1 MKKYTKHKPKNL
13 IDDQLFKYVFSH
25 ESLTKYLID
34 ALSKYLSIDWDFS
47 KVELKT
53 QQIIPGKRHDSKD
66 YYSDLMVVMKNSDVL
81 LLEAYNR
88 FRKKEFVKSKAYQD
102 RVFSEQFDKGEEYE
116 NPKRV
121 IIVNF
126 IRGNFD
132 TNKVLDKY
140 GIVNL
145 ETLNEPIKSFN
156 NCKLFIVIKVD
167 KCPDGPYNEDDE
179 FLQIVNFMKCKD
191 VAEMEE
197 KVREGGN
204 KFMEESLAFVKA
216 YMADKS
222 NDNYGS
228 HYQLELDYAYEDG
241 QKDGMKNGAKNN
253 QIATAKR
260 MIESNYS
267 NEEITK
273 ISGLSINKINLLRKK
288 MQL

>member
-1 MKKYTKHKPKNL
+1 MKKYTKHKPKNF
-13 IDDQLFKYVFSH
+13 IDDQLFKYVFSN
-25 ESLTKYLID
+25 ENVTKYLIN
-34 ALSKYLSIDWDFS
+34 ALGKYINIDWDFS
-47 KVELKT
+47 KVELKI
-53 QQIIPGKRHDSKD
+53 QQIIPGKHHDSKD
-66 YYSDLMVVMKNSDVL
+66 YYADLMVVMKNSDVL

-145 ETLNEPIKSFN
+145 ETLNEPIKEFN
-156 NCKLFIVIKVD
+156 NYKLFIVIKVD
-167 KCPDGPYNEDDE
+167 KCPDGPYNEGDE
-179 FLQIVNFMKCKD
+179 FLRIVNFLKCKD

-241 QKDGMKNGAKNN
+241 SKDN

-260 MIESNYS
+260 MISLGSND
-267 NEEITK
+267 EF
-273 ISGLSINKINLLRKK
+273 ISKATGLSINKIKALRKE
-288 MQL
+288 M

>member
-1 MKKYTKHKPKNL
+1 MKKYTKHEPKNL

-25 ESLTKYLID
+25 ENLIKYLID
-34 ALSKYLSIDWDFS
+34 ALSKYINIDWDFS

-53 QQIIPGKRHDSKD
+53 QQIIPGKHHDSKD
-66 YYSDLMVVMKNSDVL
+66 YYADLMVVMKNSDVL

-88 FRKKEFVKSKAYQD
+88 FRKREFVKSKAYQD

-145 ETLNEPIKSFN
+145 ETLDEPIKDFN
-156 NCKLFIVIKVD
+156 NYKLFIVIKVD
-167 KCPDGPYNEDDE
+167 KCPDGPYNESDE
-179 FLQIVNFMKCKD
+179 FLQIVNFLKCKD

-241 QKDGMKNGAKNN
+241 SKDT

-260 MIESNYS
+260 MIASDYS
-267 NEEITK
+267 DEEIAK
-273 ISGLSINKINLLRKK
+273 ISGLSINKINSLRKE
-288 MQL
+288 M

>member
-1 MKKYTKHKPKNL
+1 MKKYTKYKPKNL
-13 IDDQLFKYVFSH
+13 IDDQLFKFVFSH
-25 ESLTKYLID
+25 ETLAKQLID
-34 ALSKYLSIDWDFS
+34 ALSKYINIDWDFS
-47 KVELKT
+47 KVELKI
-53 QQIIPGKRHDSKD
+53 QQIIPGKHHDSKD
-66 YYSDLMVVMKNSDVL
+66 YYADLMVVMKNSDVL
-81 LLEAYNR
+81 LLEAYNK
-88 FRKKEFVKSKAYQD
+88 FRKKEFIKSKAYQD

-132 TNKVLDKY
+132 TNQILDKY

-145 ETLNEPIKSFN
+145 ETLNEPIKDFN

-167 KCPDGPYNEDDE
+167 KCPEAPYNEDDE
-179 FLQIVNFMKCKD
+179 FLQIVNFLKCKD

-241 QKDGMKNGAKNN
+241 QKKGSRDT

-260 MIESNYS
+260 MISLGSND
-267 NEEITK
+267 EF
-273 ISGLSINKINLLRKK
+273 ISKTTGLSINKINALRKK

>member
-1 MKKYTKHKPKNL
+1 MKSYKKHKPKNL

-53 QQIIPGKRHDSKD
+53 QQIIPGKHHDSKD

-81 LLEAYNR
+81 LLEAYNK

-145 ETLNEPIKSFN
+145 ETLNEPIKEFN
-156 NCKLFIVIKVD
+156 NYKLFIVIKVD
-167 KCPDGPYNEDDE
+167 KCPNGPYNEDDE
-179 FLQIVNFMKCKD
+179 FLRIVNFLKCKD

-241 QKDGMKNGAKNN
+241 QKEGSRDN

-260 MIESNYS
+260 MIESDYS
-267 NEEITK
+267 DEEIIK
-273 ISGLSINKINLLRKK
+273 ISGLSISKIKALRKK

>member
-1 MKKYTKHKPKNL
+1 MKKYTKHKPKNF
-13 IDDQLFKYVFSH
+13 IDDQLFKYVFSN
-25 ESLTKYLID
+25 ENVTKYLIN
-34 ALSKYLSIDWDFS
+34 ALGKYINIDWDFS
-47 KVELKT
+47 KVELKI
-53 QQIIPGKRHDSKD
+53 QQIIPGKHHDSKD
-66 YYSDLMVVMKNSDVL
+66 YYADLMVVMKNSDVL
-81 LLEAYNR
+81 LLEAYNK
-88 FRKKEFVKSKAYQD
+88 FRKKEFIKSKAYQD
-102 RVFSEQFDKGEEYE
+102 RVFSEQFEKGEEYE
-116 NPKRV
+116 KPKRV

-145 ETLNEPIKSFN
+145 ETLNEPIKEFN
-156 NCKLFIVIKVD
+156 NYKLFIVIKVD
-167 KCPDGPYNEDDE
+167 KCPEGPYNEDDE
-179 FLQIVNFMKCKD
+179 FLQIVNFLKCKD

-241 QKDGMKNGAKNN
+241 SKDN

-260 MIESNYS
+260 MIESDYS

-273 ISGLSINKINLLRKK
+273 ISGLSISKIKALRKK

>member
-1 MKKYTKHKPKNL
+1 MKKYTKYKPKNL
-13 IDDQLFKYVFSH
+13 IDDQLFKFVFSH
-25 ESLTKYLID
+25 ETLAKQLID
-34 ALSKYLSIDWDFS
+34 TLSKYISIDWDFS
-47 KVELKT
+47 KVELKI
-53 QQIIPGKRHDSKD
+53 QQIIPGKHHDSKD
-66 YYSDLMVVMKNSDVL
+66 YYADLMAVMKNSDVL
-81 LLEAYNR
+81 LLEAYNK
-88 FRKKEFVKSKAYQD
+88 FRKKEFIKSKAYQD
-102 RVFSEQFDKGEEYE
+102 RVFSEQFEKGEEYE
-116 NPKRV
+116 KPKRV

-132 TNKVLDKY
+132 TGQILDKY

-145 ETLNEPIKSFN
+145 QTLDEPIKDFN
-156 NCKLFIVIKVD
+156 NCKLFIVVKVD
-167 KCPDGPYNEDDE
+167 KCLEGQYNEDDE
-179 FLQIVNFMKCKD
+179 FLQIVNFLGCKD
-191 VAEMEE
+191 VIEMEE

-241 QKDGMKNGAKNN
+241 QKEGSRDN

-273 ISGLSINKINLLRKK
+273 ISGLSISKINLLRKK

>member
-1 MKKYTKHKPKNL
+1 MKSRKKYLPKNL
-13 IDDQLFKYVFSH
+13 LDDQLFKYVFSH
-25 ESLTKYLID
+25 EELTKYLID
-34 ALSKYLSIDWDFS
+34 ALSNYINIDWNFF
-47 KVELKT
+47 KVEVKM
-53 QQIIPGKRHDSKD
+53 QQIIPAKHYDSKD
-66 YYSDLMVVMKNSDVL
+66 YYTDLMITAENSDII
-81 LLEAYNR
+81 LLEAYNN
-88 FRKKEFVKSKAYQD
+88 FKKKEFVKSKAYQD

-145 ETLNEPIKSFN
+145 ETLNEPIKEFN
-156 NCKLFIVIKVD
+156 NYKLFIVIKVD
-167 KCPDGPYNEDDE
+167 KCPDGPYNEGDE
-179 FLQIVNFMKCKD
+179 FLRIVNFLKCKD

-241 QKDGMKNGAKNN
+241 SKDN

-260 MIESNYS
+260 MISLGSND
-267 NEEITK
+267 EF
-273 ISGLSINKINLLRKK
+273 ISKATGLSINKIKALRKE
-288 MQL
+288 M

>member
-1 MKKYTKHKPKNL
+1 MKSYKKHKPKNL

-34 ALSKYLSIDWDFS
+34 ALSKYINIDWDFS

-53 QQIIPGKRHDSKD
+53 QQIIPGKHHNSKD

-81 LLEAYNR
+81 LLEAYNK

-145 ETLNEPIKSFN
+145 ETLNEPIKEFN
-156 NCKLFIVIKVD
+156 NYKLFIVIKVD
-167 KCPDGPYNEDDE
+167 KCPDGPYNEGNE
-179 FLQIVNFMKCKD
+179 FLRIVNFLKCKD
-191 VAEMEE
+191 VAKMEE

-241 QKDGMKNGAKNN
+241 SKDN

-273 ISGLSINKINLLRKK
+273 ISGLSISKIKALRKK

>member
-13 IDDQLFKYVFSH
+13 IDDQLFKYVFSN
-25 ESLTKYLID
+25 ENVTKYLIN
-34 ALSKYLSIDWDFS
+34 ALSDYIKIDWDFS

-53 QQIIPGKRHDSKD
+53 QQIIPGKHHDSKD
-66 YYSDLMVVMKNSDVL
+66 YYADLMVVMKNSDVL

-145 ETLNEPIKSFN
+145 ETLNEPIKEFN
-156 NCKLFIVIKVD
+156 NYKLFIVIKVD
-167 KCPDGPYNEDDE
+167 KCPDGPYNKDDE

-260 MIESNYS
+260 MISLGSND
-267 NEEITK
+267 EF
-273 ISGLSINKINLLRKK
+273 ISKATGLSINEINALRKK
-288 MQL
+288 MKL

>member
-1 MKKYTKHKPKNL
+1 MKSYKKHKPKNL

-53 QQIIPGKRHDSKD
+53 QQIIPGKHHDSKD
-66 YYSDLMVVMKNSDVL
+66 YYADLMVVMKNSDVL

-145 ETLNEPIKSFN
+145 ETLNEPIKEFN
-156 NCKLFIVIKVD
+156 NYKLFIVIKVD
-167 KCPDGPYNEDDE
+167 KCPDGPYNEGNE
-179 FLQIVNFMKCKD
+179 FLRIVNFLKCKD
-191 VAEMEE
+191 VAKMEE

-241 QKDGMKNGAKNN
+241 SKDN

-260 MIESNYS
+260 MIESDYS

-273 ISGLSINKINLLRKK
+273 ISGLSISKIKGLRKK

>member
-1 MKKYTKHKPKNL
+1 MKSYKKHKPKNL

-53 QQIIPGKRHDSKD
+53 QQIIPGKHHDSKD

-81 LLEAYNR
+81 LLEAYNK

-145 ETLNEPIKSFN
+145 ETLNEPIKEFN
-156 NCKLFIVIKVD
+156 NYKLFIVIKVD
-167 KCPDGPYNEDDE
+167 KCPDGPYNEGNE
-179 FLQIVNFMKCKD
+179 FLRIVNFLKCKD
-191 VAEMEE
+191 VAKMEE

-241 QKDGMKNGAKNN
+241 SKDN

-260 MIESNYS
+260 MIESDYS

-273 ISGLSINKINLLRKK
+273 ISGLSISKIKALRKK

>member
-1 MKKYTKHKPKNL
+1 MKSYKKHKPKNL

-34 ALSKYLSIDWDFS
+34 ALSKYINIDWDFS

-53 QQIIPGKRHDSKD
+53 QQIIPGKHHDSKD

-81 LLEAYNR
+81 LLEAYNK

-145 ETLNEPIKSFN
+145 ETLNEPIKEFN
-156 NCKLFIVIKVD
+156 NYKLFIVIKVD
-167 KCPDGPYNEDDE
+167 KCPDGPYNEGNE
-179 FLQIVNFMKCKD
+179 FLRIVNFLKCKD
-191 VAEMEE
+191 VAKMEE

-241 QKDGMKNGAKNN
+241 SKDN

-260 MIESNYS
+260 MIESDYS

-273 ISGLSINKINLLRKK
+273 ISGLSISKIKALRKK

>member
-1 MKKYTKHKPKNL
+1 MKKYTKHIPKNL
-13 IDDQLFKYVFSH
+13 IDDQLFKFVFSH
-25 ESLTKYLID
+25 ETLAKQLINALGKYIN
-34 ALSKYLSIDWDFS
+34 IDWDFS
-47 KVELKT
+47 KVELKI
-53 QQIIPGKRHDSKD
+53 QQIIPGKHHDSKD
-66 YYSDLMVVMKNSDVL
+66 YYADLMVVMKNSDVL
-81 LLEAYNR
+81 LLEAYNK
-88 FRKKEFVKSKAYQD
+88 FRKKEFIKSKAYQD
-102 RVFSEQFDKGEEYE
+102 RVFSEQFEKGEEYE
-116 NPKRV
+116 KPKRV

-145 ETLNEPIKSFN
+145 ETLNEPIKEFN
-156 NCKLFIVIKVD
+156 NYKLFIVIKVD
-167 KCPDGPYNEDDE
+167 KCPDGPYNEGDE
-179 FLQIVNFMKCKD
+179 FLRIVNFLKCKD

-241 QKDGMKNGAKNN
+241 QKEGSRDN

-273 ISGLSINKINLLRKK
+273 ISGLSISKINLLRKK

>member
-13 IDDQLFKYVFSH
+13 IDDQLFKYVFSN
-25 ESLTKYLID
+25 ENVTKYLIN
-34 ALSKYLSIDWDFS
+34 ALSDYINIDWDFS

-53 QQIIPGKRHDSKD
+53 QQIIPGKHHDSKD
-66 YYSDLMVVMKNSDVL
+66 YYADLMVVMKNSDVL

-132 TNKVLDKY
+132 TNKVLDKC

-145 ETLNEPIKSFN
+145 ETLNEPIKEFN
-156 NCKLFIVIKVD
+156 NYKLFIVIKVD

-179 FLQIVNFMKCKD
+179 FLQIVNFLKCKD

-241 QKDGMKNGAKNN
+241 SKDN

-260 MIESNYS
+260 MIESDYS
-267 NEEITK
+267 NEEIIK
-273 ISGLSINKINLLRKK
+273 ISGLLISKIKVLRKE
-288 MQL
+288 M

>member
-1 MKKYTKHKPKNL
+1 MKKYTKHKPKNF
-13 IDDQLFKYVFSH
+13 IDDQLFKYVFSN
-25 ESLTKYLID
+25 ENVTKYLIN
-34 ALSKYLSIDWDFS
+34 ALGKYINIDWDFS
-47 KVELKT
+47 KVELKI
-53 QQIIPGKRHDSKD
+53 QQIIPGKHHDSKD
-66 YYSDLMVVMKNSDVL
+66 YYADLMVVMKNSDVL

-140 GIVNL
+140 SIVNL
-145 ETLNEPIKSFN
+145 ETLNEPIKEFN
-156 NCKLFIVIKVD
+156 NYKLFIVIKVD
-167 KCPDGPYNEDDE
+167 KCPDGPYNEGDE
-179 FLQIVNFMKCKD
+179 FLRIVNFLKCKD

-241 QKDGMKNGAKNN
+241 SKDN

-260 MIESNYS
+260 MISLGSND
-267 NEEITK
+267 EF
-273 ISGLSINKINLLRKK
+273 ISKATGLSINKIKALRKE
-288 MQL
+288 M

>member
-1 MKKYTKHKPKNL
+1 MKKYTKYKPKNL
-13 IDDQLFKYVFSH
+13 IDDQLFKFVFSH
-25 ESLTKYLID
+25 ETLAKQLID
-34 ALSKYLSIDWDFS
+34 ALSKYINIDWDFS
-47 KVELKT
+47 KVELKI
-53 QQIIPGKRHDSKD
+53 QQIIPGKHHDSKD
-66 YYSDLMVVMKNSDVL
+66 YYADLMVVMKNSDVL
-81 LLEAYNR
+81 LLEAYNK

-145 ETLNEPIKSFN
+145 ETLNEPIKEFN
-156 NCKLFIVIKVD
+156 NYKLFIVIKVD
-167 KCPDGPYNEDDE
+167 KCPDGPYNEGNE
-179 FLQIVNFMKCKD
+179 FLRIVNFLKCKD
-191 VAEMEE
+191 VAKMEE

-241 QKDGMKNGAKNN
+241 SKDN

-260 MIESNYS
+260 MIESDYS

-273 ISGLSINKINLLRKK
+273 ISGLSISKIKALRKK